1 MWSMVKMQ
9 EARSKHA
16 STEMDLRVKVRKG
29 MWEAKQARKT
39 LIQTLYW
46 TWVFGY
52 RPKPIDLDLHPT
64 HDSKKENMT

>member
-46 TWVFGY
+46 KHGIVA
-52 RPKPIDLDLHPT
+52 KKLHPHLPT
-64 HDSKKENMT
+64 SKPR